1 MAKGFQKKSDRQIF
15 VGYSN
20 DRKGWLCFD
29 TTTFRVTTSVHL
41 TFDEDFNNRRNALIS
56 YDKHLEAGAYGVS
69 PDEQRTLKL
78 VRELYRPSDRDLY
91 VKTFDAPSEGREMTR
106 EAEALSLIHI

>member
-29 TTTFRVTTSVHL
+29 TKTFRVTTSIHL
-41 TFDEDFNNRRNALIS
+41 TFDENFNNRRNALIS
-56 YDKHLEAGAYGVS
+56 YDKHLEAG
-69 PDEQRTLKL
+69 
-78 VRELYRPSDRDLY
+78 VRLWRIPIS
-91 VKTFDAPSEGREMTR
+91 
-106 EAEALSLIHI
+106 HITSSRITDI